1 MARKKKGEEALGIL
15 ALIIGAP
22 IFFANWIHEKTGVPQ
37 QVTYIVLAAIVIAAL
52 WFFFAQRNRRFR
64 AIRIANIDS
73 MTGVEFE
80 SYLKKLFSSRG
91 YSVSMMGGSGDLGV
105 DLIASRGAERV
116 AIQVKRYSGAVS
128 RRAISDAVAGMQHYR
143 CNRAMVVTSSH
154 FTPGALTLARSTNCT
169 LVDRDTLAEWIL
181 ELQTAEAQAT

>member
-1 MARKKKGEEALGIL
+1 
-15 ALIIGAP
+15 
-22 IFFANWIHEKTGVPQ
+22 
-37 QVTYIVLAAIVIAAL
+37 IVIAAL

-80 SYLKKLFSSRG
+80 SYLKMLLSSRG
-91 YSVSMMGGSGDLGV
+91 YSVSMMGGSSDLGV

-143 CNRAMVVTSSH
+143 CNRAMVVASSH
-154 FTPGALTLARSTNCT
+154 FTPGAR
-169 LVDRDTLAEWIL
+169 
-181 ELQTAEAQAT
+181 

>member
-22 IFFANWIHEKTGVPQ
+22 IFFANWIREKTGIPQ

-52 WFFFAQRNRRFR
+52 WLFFAQRNRRFR

-80 SYLKKLFSSRG
+80 SYLKRLLHSRG
-91 YSVSMMGGSGDLGV
+91 YSVSATGGSGDLGV
-105 DLIASRGAERV
+105 DL
-116 AIQVKRYSGAVS
+116 
-128 RRAISDAVAGMQHYR
+128 
-143 CNRAMVVTSSH
+143 
-154 FTPGALTLARSTNCT
+154 
-169 LVDRDTLAEWIL
+169 
-181 ELQTAEAQAT
+181 